1 MNRPLICVA
10 LAASALALS
19 GCNAMTRL
27 SEVGGTP
34 QLTQTQN
41 PIRRPEYQPV
51 SMPMPRPAEAPRY
64 ANSLWRPGARAFLKD
79 QRADE
84 VGDIVTV
91 VIAIEDSA
99 KLSNKTTRKRD
110 NLEDAQLPAFGGLET
125 KLAKILPDAVNPL
138 SLVDFSSSTE
148 NSGEGEI
155 DRDEEINL
163 KVAAVV
169 TQTLPNGNL
178 VVMGRQEVRVNFEV
192 RELLVTGVI
201 RPEDIGSDNAVSYEK
216 IAEAR
221 ISYGGRGHISDVQA
235 PRYGQQ
241 LFDVVFP
248 F

>member
-1 MNRPLICVA
+1 MRTPVVILTVLASMA
-10 LAASALALS
+10 LA
-19 GCNAMTRL
+19 GCNTVNRL
-27 SEVGGTP
+27 SEIGSAPKMTP
-34 QLTQTQN
+34 VEN
-41 PIRRPEYQPV
+41 PVRRPEYQPV
-51 SMPMPRPAEAPRY
+51 SMPMPRPAIAPRY

-91 VIAIEDSA
+91 VIEIADSA
-99 KLSNKTTRKRD
+99 KLSNKSSRSR
-110 NLEDAQLPAFGGLET
+110 NNSEDADIPAIGGLET
-125 KLAKILPDAVNPL
+125 KLAKLLPNAVDPTNL
-138 SLVDFSSSTE
+138 IQFGSNTS

-155 DRDEEINL
+155 DRDEEISL
-163 KVAAVV
+163 KVAAIV
-169 TQTLPNGNL
+169 TQTLPNKNL
-178 VVMGRQEVRVNFEV
+178 VILGRQEVRVNYEM

-201 RPEDIGSDNAVSYEK
+201 RPEDIGSDNSVSYEK

-221 ISYGGRGHISDVQA
+221 ISYGGRGHISDVQQ

>member
-1 MNRPLICVA
+1 MH
-10 LAASALALS
+10 
-19 GCNAMTRL
+19 
-27 SEVGGTP
+27 
-34 QLTQTQN
+34 
-41 PIRRPEYQPV
+41 
-51 SMPMPRPAEAPRY
+51 MPRPAARPRY

-91 VIAIEDSA
+91 IIDISDSA
-99 KLSNKTTRKRD
+99 KLSNKTTRAR
-110 NLEDAQLPAFGGLET
+110 NNTEDADLPALGGLET
-125 KLAKILPDAVNPL
+125 QLAKVLPKGFNPL
-138 SLVDFSSSTE
+138 KAIDFGAQTS
-148 NSGEGEI
+148 NSGEGAI
-155 DRDEEINL
+155 DRDERINL
-163 KVAAVV
+163 RIAAIV

-178 VVMGRQEVRVNFEV
+178 VIVGRQEMRVNFEM

-201 RPEDIGSDNAVSYEK
+201 RPEDIGSDNAVSYDK

-221 ISYGGRGHISDVQA
+221 IAYGGRGHISDVQQ

>member
-1 MNRPLICVA
+1 MTKKLTLLAC
-10 LAASALALS
+10 AASLLALS
-19 GCNAMTRL
+19 GCNTLTRL
-27 SEVGGTP
+27 SEVGAAP
-34 QLTQTQN
+34 KLTRVEN
-41 PIRRPEYQPV
+41 PVRRPEYQPV
-51 SMPMPRPAEAPRY
+51 SMPMPRPSARPAY
-64 ANSLWRPGARAFLKD
+64 SNSLWRPGSRAFLKD

-91 VIAIEDSA
+91 VIEIEDSA
-99 KLSNKTTRKRD
+99 RLSNRSTRSR
-110 NLEDAQLPAFGGLET
+110 NNTEDADIPALGGLET
-125 KLAKILPDAVNPL
+125 QLSKLLPKAVNPANL
-138 SLVDFSSSTE
+138 IEFGSSTS

-163 KVAAVV
+163 KVAAIV

-178 VVMGRQEVRVNFEV
+178 VILGRQEVRVNFEM

-201 RPEDIGSDNAVSYEK
+201 RPEDIGSDNSVSYDK

-221 ISYGGRGHISDVQA
+221 ISYGGRGHISDVQQ

>member
-1 MNRPLICVA
+1 MRNPTICAAALVA
-10 LAASALALS
+10 SVILS
-19 GCNAMTRL
+19 GCNTVQRL
-27 SEVGGTP
+27 SEIGGTP
-34 QLTQTQN
+34 RLTHTDN
-41 PIRRPEYQPV
+41 PIQRPEYQPV
-51 SMPMPRPAEAPRY
+51 SMPMPRPSETPRY
-64 ANSLWRPGARAFLKD
+64 ANSLWRPGARGFLKD

-91 VIAIEDSA
+91 LIEIEDSA

-110 NLEDAQLPAFGGLET
+110 NTEDADLPALGGLET
-125 KLAKILPDAVNPL
+125 KLAKLLPSAVSPTDLIN
-138 SLVDFSSSTE
+138 FSSSTE
-148 NSGEGEI
+148 NTGEGNI

-178 VVMGRQEVRVNFEV
+178 VIMGRQEVRVNFEV

-221 ISYGGRGHISDVQA
+221 ISYGGRGHISDVQQ

>member
-1 MNRPLICVA
+1 MNKPLA
-10 LAASALALS
+10 LLAVFGAALALS
-19 GCNAMTRL
+19 GCNALTRV
-27 SEVGGTP
+27 SEIGSP
-34 QLTQTQN
+34 PKLTRVEN
-41 PIRRPEYQPV
+41 PTARPEYQPV

-91 VIAIEDSA
+91 VIEIEDSA
-99 KLSNKTTRKRD
+99 KLSNKTTRAR
-110 NLEDAQLPAFGGLET
+110 NNSEDADLPAIGGIET
-125 KLAKILPDAVNPL
+125 QLSKILPKAVNPANL
-138 SLVDFSSSTE
+138 IEFGSKTT

-163 KVAAVV
+163 RVAAIVS
-169 TQTLPNGNL
+169 QTLPNGNL
-178 VVMGRQEVRVNFEV
+178 VIVGRQEVRVNYEM
-192 RELLVTGVI
+192 RELMVTGVI
-201 RPEDIGSDNAVSYEK
+201 RPEDIGSDNSVSYDK

-221 ISYGGRGHISDVQA
+221 ISYGGRGHISDFQQ

>member
-1 MNRPLICVA
+1 MNKPALFAACG
-10 LAASALALS
+10 LAAIALS
-19 GCNAMTRL
+19 GCNTLNRFTEIGAA
-27 SEVGGTP
+27 P
-34 QLTQTQN
+34 KLTAVEN
-41 PIRRPEYQPV
+41 PIRRPEYRPV
-51 SMPMPRPAEAPRY
+51 SMPMPRPAIAPRY
-64 ANSLWRPGARAFLKD
+64 ANSLWRPGSRAFLKD

-91 VIAIEDSA
+91 LIEIKDSA
-99 KLSNKTTRKRD
+99 KLSNKTTRAR
-110 NLEDAQLPAFGGLET
+110 NNTEDAQIPTFGGFET
-125 KLAKILPDAVNPL
+125 KLAKLLPNAVDPTNL
-138 SLVDFSSSTE
+138 IDFSANTS

-163 KVAAVV
+163 KVAAIV

-178 VVMGRQEVRVNFEV
+178 VIQGRQEVRVNFEM

-201 RPEDIGSDNAVSYEK
+201 RPEDIGSDNSVSYEK

-221 ISYGGRGHISDVQA
+221 IAYGGRGHITDVQQ

>member
-1 MNRPLICVA
+1 MNRKTLILTLA
-10 LAASALALS
+10 LSTTALS
-19 GCNAMTRL
+19 GCNTLNRFTEIGAEPKLTRV
-27 SEVGGTP
+27 E
-34 QLTQTQN
+34 N
-41 PIRRPEYQPV
+41 PTRRPEYQPV
-51 SMPMPRPAEAPRY
+51 SMPMPRPSAPSPY
-64 ANSLWRPGARAFLKD
+64 ANSLWRPGSRAFLKD

-91 VIAIEDSA
+91 LIDIQDSA
-99 KLSNKTTRKRD
+99 KLSNKTSRSRV
-110 NLEDAQLPAFGGLET
+110 NSEDAQLPALGGFET
-125 KLAKILPDAVNPL
+125 KLAKLLPDAVDPT
-138 SLVDFSSSTE
+138 SLIDFASNTS

-155 DRDEEINL
+155 DRDEAISL
-163 KVAAVV
+163 KVAAIV

-178 VVMGRQEVRVNFEV
+178 VILGRQEVRVNFEI

-201 RPEDIGSDNAVSYEK
+201 RPEDIGSDNAVSYDK

-221 ISYGGRGHISDVQA
+221 IAYGGRGHISDVQQ